1 MASSHSSLDT
11 SFVKPFVSL
20 QVLDSICVYTGAE
33 ATQHSLSVHMDKEQ
47 VIDPGLDFNE
57 PEEQL
62 WEVEEH
68 VVGALQHSLSV
79 HVDEE
84 QVIDPGLDF
93 NEPEE
98 QLWEVEEH
106 VAGAD
111 DDDCLHTHFFSE
123 SHGILIQVVVV
134 QVLNRT

>member
-1 MASSHSSLDT
+1 
-11 SFVKPFVSL
+11 
-20 QVLDSICVYTGAE
+20 
-33 ATQHSLSVHMDKEQ
+33 MDEEQ
-47 VIDPGLDFNE
+47 VIDPWPDFNE

-68 VVGALQHSLSV
+68 VAGALQHSLSV

-106 VAGAD
+106 VIAV
-111 DDDCLHTHFFSE
+111 LHMHLLEDEQET
-123 SHGILIQVVVV
+123 VVAAW
-134 QVLNRT
+134 L